1 MNATTK
7 EHLNRPHPAI
17 LVAAASVS
25 AFALAGVGVLTG
37 AIPSSHGTQ
46 APLVAAADAIANAP
60 APSLTPPA
68 EPVQRA
74 AEKPAAKAAKPV
86 QREARRSAPAAASA
100 PEAPAVP
107 APIAAVCRDCG
118 VVESVRE
125 VAREGEAS
133 GLGAVAGGVLGAV
146 LGNQVGGGRGKD
158 VATVLGGV
166 GGAVAGHQIE
176 KSRNRQVD
184 YEIVVRFD
192 DGTSRVMTQPT
203 QPAWRQGDRVRVVD
217 GVIAAGA

>member
-1 MNATTK
+1 MNATAQS
-7 EHLNRPHPAI
+7 HLNRPHPAI

-46 APLVAAADAIANAP
+46 APLVAAADAIAT
-60 APSLTPPA
+60 APSLVAPTEPAARTPEKAPA
-68 EPVQRA
+68 KTA
-74 AEKPAAKAAKPV
+74 KPAA
-86 QREARRSAPAAASA
+86 REPRRSAAA
-100 PEAPAVP
+100 EAPATPVP
-107 APIAAVCRDCG
+107 APVAAVCRDCG

-125 VAREGEAS
+125 VAREGDAS

-166 GGAVAGHQIE
+166 GGALAGHQIE

-203 QPAWRQGDRVRVVD
+203 PPAWRQGDRVKVVD
-217 GVIAAGA
+217 GVIGAGA

>member
-1 MNATTK
+1 MNAMTK

-17 LVAAASVS
+17 LVAAASVT

-37 AIPSSHGTQ
+37 VIPSSHGTQ
-46 APLVAAADAIANAP
+46 APLVAAADAIATAP
-60 APSLTPPA
+60 ALT
-68 EPVQRA
+68 
-74 AEKPAAKAAKPV
+74 KPAARTTKPV
-86 QREARRSAPAAASA
+86 QREARRGAPAAAGA
-100 PEAPAVP
+100 EAPAAP
-107 APIAAVCRDCG
+107 APVAAVCRDCG

-217 GVIAAGA
+217 GVIGAGA

>member
-17 LVAAASVS
+17 LVAAASVT

-46 APLVAAADAIANAP
+46 APLVAAADAIATAP
-60 APSLTPPA
+60 GLTSPAA
-68 EPVQRA
+68 EPTQRA
-74 AEKPAAKAAKPV
+74 AEKPAARTAKPA
-86 QREARRSAPAAASA
+86 QREARRSTAVAAGAQAPV
-100 PEAPAVP
+100 PAP

-118 VVESVRE
+118 VIESVRE

-192 DGTSRVMTQPT
+192 DGSSRVMTQPT

-217 GVIAAGA
+217 GVIGAGA